1 MKLRSLFIVLF
12 SVAVVAG
19 TVITLDAFAA
29 NPREDSRIE
38 EASEKEDT
46 SAGKQDSFV
55 CEAEGCMRT
64 GVHTQALCPLPE
76 CTEAAVHVH
85 DGTCYFAHSVDDGH
99 AYHVCGIEGC
109 TLAGEHTHNSCGV
122 EGCALTEE
130 HMHNSCGVEGCTLA
144 DEHTHNSCGVEGCA
158 RTDVH
163 THNSCG
169 VEGCA
174 RTDGHTHNSCGV
186 NGCNIT
192 EAHSH
197 HNGNSGGSG
206 HRSRH
211 GGHH

>member
-1 MKLRSLFIVLF
+1 MQKKGWERMKLRSLFTVLF

-29 NPREDSRIE
+29 NPS
-38 EASEKEDT
+38 
-46 SAGKQDSFV
+46 
-55 CEAEGCMRT
+55 EAEGCMRT

-122 EGCALTEE
+122 EGCARTD
-130 HMHNSCGVEGCTLA
+130 G
-144 DEHTHNSCGVEGCA
+144 HTHNSCGVEGCA
-158 RTDVH
+158 RTDGH

>member
-1 MKLRSLFIVLF
+1 MKLRSLFTVLF

-122 EGCALTEE
+122 EGCARTD
-130 HMHNSCGVEGCTLA
+130 G
-144 DEHTHNSCGVEGCA
+144 HTHNSCGVEGCA
-158 RTDVH
+158 RTDGH

>member
-1 MKLRSLFIVLF
+1 MKLRSLFTVLF

-122 EGCALTEE
+122 EGCA
-130 HMHNSCGVEGCTLA
+130 
-144 DEHTHNSCGVEGCA
+144 
-158 RTDVH
+158 RTDGH

>member
-1 MKLRSLFIVLF
+1 MKLRSLFTVLF

-99 AYHVCGIEGC
+99 AYHVCGMHS
-109 TLAGEHTHNSCGV
+109 LPRRSCYAYARPFLHSLLRRNC
-122 EGCALTEE
+122 CAYDYPF
-130 HMHNSCGVEGCTLA
+130 S
-144 DEHTHNSCGVEGCA
+144 
-158 RTDVH
+158 
-163 THNSCG
+163 
-169 VEGCA
+169 
-174 RTDGHTHNSCGV
+174 
-186 NGCNIT
+186 
-192 EAHSH
+192 HSLL
-197 HNGNSGGSG
+197 
-206 HRSRH
+206 HRSCYVYDRPFLH
-211 GGHH
+211 SLPRRSCCVYDVRWQESIHITAAA

>member
-1 MKLRSLFIVLF
+1 MQKKGWERMKLRSLFTVLF

-38 EASEKEDT
+38 EASEKQDA
-46 SAGKQDSFV
+46 SGGNQDSFV
-55 CEAEGCMRT
+55 CEAEGCTRT

-99 AYHVCGIEGC
+99 AYHVCGTEGC

-130 HMHNSCGVEGCTLA
+130 H
-144 DEHTHNSCGVEGCA
+144 THNSCGVEGCMLA
-158 RTDVH
+158 D
-163 THNSCG
+163 
-169 VEGCA
+169 E
-174 RTDGHTHNSCGV
+174 HTHNSCGV

>member
-1 MKLRSLFIVLF
+1 MKLRSLFTVLF

-38 EASEKEDT
+38 EASEKQDA
-46 SAGKQDSFV
+46 SGGNQDSFV
-55 CEAEGCMRT
+55 CEAEGCTRT

-99 AYHVCGIEGC
+99 AYHVCGTEGC
-109 TLAGEHTHNSCGV
+109 TLAGE
-122 EGCALTEE
+122 
-130 HMHNSCGVEGCTLA
+130 
-144 DEHTHNSCGVEGCA
+144 
-158 RTDVH
+158 H

-186 NGCNIT
+186 NGCNVM

>member
-1 MKLRSLFIVLF
+1 MQKKGWERMKLRSLFIVLF

-122 EGCALTEE
+122 EGCA
-130 HMHNSCGVEGCTLA
+130 
-144 DEHTHNSCGVEGCA
+144 
-158 RTDVH
+158 RTDGH